1 MTVTGVVIKNMIR
14 KLITGQDYR
23 SEIVTLLDAE
33 FLQYVVDFFKRVAC
47 AKLDNKD
54 VTVDWYKKEFLCSD
68 SFSPQEIAIHSGP
81 NKKTITGRF

>member
-47 AKLDNKD
+47 AKLDNK
-54 VTVDWYKKEFLCSD
+54 E
-68 SFSPQEIAIHSGP
+68 H
-81 NKKTITGRF
+81 